1 MTRGSAARSPVTGR
15 MHGKARVRGPVARR
29 PVSPRSALGM
39 TLVELMVGLA
49 VGLFVSLIAIAVFVS
64 TRTLNVVNN
73 SSARLGENA
82 RLAVE
87 ALQEDLR
94 HAGFQGCHDLAAVAP
109 ASMLNSAAAATAG
122 FLDTGITGVAGH
134 RGTGTAFAPALG
146 AALAGLTP
154 PPNVNS
160 DIVTVRVPADNLS
173 LGLTAMMPTTTAPP
187 QVGTGGASVGTLRQG
202 DIALVADCKAAA
214 IFQITSNP
222 TTAGA
227 LAHAVDATFSPGN
240 AAANLPQRFGDA
252 AAVYRLETRHYYVA
266 PSVLHAGGNALW
278 RFRVPCAGCT
288 DNPQELASGVD
299 RLNVLWGVD
308 TDGDQTVNQY
318 LAADAVTAWEQV
330 GAARVQML
338 VATNSKG
345 NVTQGAQTVSFAG
358 TTITAT
364 DRQLRTVLTEVVT
377 LRNRAP

>member
-1 MTRGSAARSPVTGR
+1 MTRGMAARSPVTGQ
-15 MHGKARVRGPVARR
+15 MHGKARVRGSVARR
-29 PVSPRSALGM
+29 PASLRPALGM
-39 TLVELMVGLA
+39 TLIELMVGLA

-109 ASMLNSAAAATAG
+109 ISLLNSAAAADAG

-134 RGTGTAFAPALG
+134 RGTGTAFAPPLGKALDD
-146 AALAGLTP
+146 LRP
-154 PPNVNS
+154 KPNNNS

-173 LGLTAMMPTTTAPP
+173 LGLTALMPSTTAAP
-187 QVGTGGASVGTLRQG
+187 QVGTGGTAVGTLRQD
-202 DIALVADCKAAA
+202 DIALIASCKAAA
-214 IFQITSNP
+214 IFQV
-222 TTAGA
+222 TADPVATGA
-227 LAHAVDATFSPGN
+227 LAHAAGTRPSPGN
-240 AAANLPQRFGDA
+240 ATADLPQRFGNDA
-252 AAVYRLETRHYYVA
+252 AIYRLETRHYYVA
-266 PSVLHAGGNALW
+266 PSRLHVGNALW
-278 RFRVPCAGCT
+278 RFRVPCPGCAA
-288 DNPQELASGVD
+288 NPQELASGVD

-308 TDGDQTVNQY
+308 TNGDQTVNQY
-318 LAADAVTAWEQV
+318 LVADAVPTWEQV
-330 GAARVQML
+330 GSARVQML
-338 VATNSKG
+338 VATTSNG
-345 NVTQGAQTVSFAG
+345 NVTQSPQTVSFAG
-358 TTITAT
+358 ATITPT